1 MILFFMSMLACG
13 QKQPINTAQPQNL
26 SSNEPTWYQTETK
39 GCNAQ
44 SVMLSKYYGDK
55 GLAKKSAAQ
64 RARAELAL
72 QMNQNIK
79 QMFEDYNKLQVAN
92 GEADLVQQEES
103 GIRGLSDQSMKGT
116 VTTQSR
122 TMGDYVYVQVCINPE
137 DLINAL
143 NSMDKLSATQ
153 KEAIQRDARSFQD
166 KMDAQLNA
174 NQAN

>member
-1 MILFFMSMLACG
+1 MILFLMSMLACG
-13 QKQPINTAQPQNL
+13 PKQPVNNAQPQNL
-26 SSNEPTWYQTETK
+26 NDDEPIWYQQETK

-55 GLAKKSAAQ
+55 GQAKKAAAQ

-72 QMNQNIK
+72 QMQQNIK
-79 QMFEDYNKLQVAN
+79 QMFEDYNKMQAQN
-92 GEADLVQQEES
+92 GEADFVQQEES
-103 GIRGLSDQSMKGT
+103 GIRALSDQSMRGT

-122 TMGDYVYVQVCINPE
+122 TMGDYTYVQVCINPE

-143 NSMDKLSATQ
+143 NSMDKLSAAQ
-153 KEAIQRDARSFQD
+153 KEAIQRDARDFQNR
-166 KMDAQLNA
+166 MDAQLNA